1 MISQAATLVV
11 LAVTLGVLIIL
22 GAIAD
27 WREARASRVE
37 AELDR
42 AERELRV
49 RIFTLASQL
58 SAEAHDARKAL
69 IRESFLAGQSQVD
82 PRKR

>member
-1 MISQAATLVV
+1 MVWHVAALILLAAALV
-11 LAVTLGVLIIL
+11 AVLIV
-22 GAIAD
+22 GAVAD
-27 WREARASRVE
+27 WRDARAARIE

-42 AERELRV
+42 AEREMRV
-49 RIFTLASQL
+49 RILTLASQL

-69 IRESFLAGQSQVD
+69 IRESFLAGQSPVD